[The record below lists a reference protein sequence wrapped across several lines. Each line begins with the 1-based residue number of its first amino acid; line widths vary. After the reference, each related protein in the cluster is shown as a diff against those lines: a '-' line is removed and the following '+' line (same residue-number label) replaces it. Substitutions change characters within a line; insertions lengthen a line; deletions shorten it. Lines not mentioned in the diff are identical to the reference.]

1 MIKLLDLASL
11 VSYAC
16 FDFEE
21 DNVIQV
27 RDEETRAHYRKV
39 GDKLVV
45 GGDVLP
51 GRPTTLS
58 ELYQREV
65 VAFET
70 KSNNQMEFYVK

>member
-1 MIKLLDLASL
+1 MIKLLDLVSL

-16 FDFEE
+16 LDFEE
-21 DNVIQV
+21 DSFIQV
-27 RDEETRAHYRKV
+27 LDEETQAHYRKV
-39 GDKLVV
+39 DDKLVV

-65 VAFET
+65 VAIEMNP
-70 KSNNQMEFYVK
+70 SNQMEFYVK